1 MNEVSRNSFI
11 GYILAVDDGSR
22 CVFDEG
28 RSCPIR
34 ERRVAA
40 NRGKEWSRT
49 AQRVRHGVPLPNLE
63 IELTAVFEDATANIR
78 SSDSCYVLADWEG
91 R

>member
-1 MNEVSRNSFI
+1 MNEVFQNILI
-11 GYILAVDDGSR
+11 GRILADDDGSR
-22 CVFDEG
+22 CVFDGG

-49 AQRVRHGVPLPNLE
+49 AQRVRHGVPLLNSE
-63 IELTAVFEDATANIR
+63 TRLTAVSGNATAHIW
-78 SSDSCYVLADWEG
+78 SSDSCYVLADCEG